1 MQNTSAVTFFSLW
14 LGVSICLAGSGDA
27 SGAGPANLSG
37 ESKSLLAGETIGN
50 YVFGSGGVLAATSP
64 TYVHHAT
71 VGQMAIGHAQSTNYV
86 LSSGFWVVSGRL
98 TGARTADVSGIPTAY
113 MLEQN
118 YPNPFNPSTTI
129 RYGVPH
135 KSTVR
140 LTLFSMLGQQIAELV
155 NGEAEAGYHE
165 LRFNAAGYASGV
177 YMYRLSAADWVQTRM
192 MVLVR

>member
-1 MQNTSAVTFFSLW
+1 MRNTSAVTFLILSF
-14 LGVSICLAGSGDA
+14 GVSICLAGSGDA
-27 SGAGPANLSG
+27 SGAGPADHSG
-37 ESKSLLAGETIGN
+37 GSNSLLAGETIGN
-50 YVFGSGGVLAATSP
+50 YVFGSGGVLAATST

-71 VGQMAIGHAQSTNYV
+71 VGQMVIGDAQSTNYV
-86 LSSGFWVVSGRL
+86 LSSGFWVASGRL
-98 TGARTADVSGIPTAY
+98 TGAKTAEVPGIPTAY

-140 LTLFSMLGQQIAELV
+140 LTLYSMLGQQIAELM

-192 MVLVR
+192 MVLVK